1 MEAQAITAEKP
12 FGAAEEKFSELVARL
27 SAKESATLTHGELES
42 LISSEGREIHRRLLQ
57 GHLDLRAAGEPRLE
71 SVRGADDAERTHRR
85 QRARGLMTVFGLV
98 TVLRMSYGARRQASL
113 APLDASLNLPPEL
126 HSHGLRHLAAVEA
139 ARGSFD
145 ATVEAIERNTGTRV
159 PKRQVEELVER
170 AAADFDAFYDRP
182 ESAEAAANET
192 DLLVLS
198 LDGKGIV
205 MRHEDLREATRKAA
219 ESSQHKLDRRL
230 SKGEKKDRKR
240 MATVAAVY
248 DLAPQARRPEDI
260 LAELRPVRDVAKP
273 RPRAANKRV
282 WASVEKSAQDVTSEV
297 FDEAHRRD
305 PGCRRRLVV
314 LVDGDRH
321 QIERVRAEARRRGLG
336 REITL
341 VVDFIHVLEY
351 LWKAAWC
358 FFEQGDKTAEAWVTE
373 RAFAILQ
380 GHSSDVAAGVR
391 RSATLRNLPPEKR
404 VGADDCADYLIAKR
418 TMLRYDRYLRQGL
431 PIATGVIEGACRHL
445 IVDRMDIT
453 GARWSVAGAEA
464 ILRLRS
470 LRSSGDF
477 GDYWRFHLEAEYR
490 RNHASRYAATPPGP
504 SAPKLRVLN
513 GGASS

>member
-1 MEAQAITAEKP
+1 MEAQAIAVEKP
-12 FGAAEEKFSELVARL
+12 FVAAEAKFTELVTRL
-27 SAKESATLTHGELES
+27 GTEESRRMTHSELES
-42 LISSEGREIHRRLLQ
+42 LITAEGREIQRRLLQ
-57 GHLDLRAAGEPRLE
+57 GHLDLRASEEQVQA
-71 SVRGADDAERTHRR
+71 SVRGTDEVERTHHRR
-85 QRARGLMTVFGLV
+85 RALPLLTVVGLV
-98 TVLRMSYGARRQASL
+98 TAMRMAYGARGHRSL
-113 APLDASLNLPPEL
+113 APLDASLNLPEEL
-126 HSHGLRHLAAVEA
+126 YSHGLRRLGAVEA

-145 ATVEAIERNTGTRV
+145 ATVEAIERNTGTKV

-170 AAADFDAFYDRP
+170 AAQDFDAFYERP
-182 ESAEAAANET
+182 ESAEAATNED

-219 ESSQHKLDRRL
+219 EKAQHKLDRRL

-248 DLAPQARRPEDI
+248 DLTPQPRRPEDV
-260 LAELRPVRDVAKP
+260 LAELRPVRDASKP
-273 RPRAANKRV
+273 RPRARNKRV
-282 WASVEKSAQDVTSEV
+282 WARVEKSAAEVTTAV
-297 FDEAHRRD
+297 FEEAHHRD
-305 PGCRRRLVV
+305 PECRRRWVV

-321 QIERVRAEARRRGLG
+321 QIARIRAEARCRGMSKDV
-336 REITL
+336 TL

-358 FFEQGDKTAEAWVTE
+358 FFEQGDKEAERWVTE
-373 RAFAILQ
+373 RAFAVLQ
-380 GHSSDVAAGVR
+380 GHSSDVGAGIR
-391 RSATLRNLPPEKR
+391 RSATLRNLPADKR

-418 TMLRYDRYLRQGL
+418 TMLRYDRYLRDGL

-445 IVDRMDIT
+445 IVDRLDIT
-453 GARWSVAGAEA
+453 GARWSVRGAEA

-477 GDYWRFHLEAEYR
+477 DDYWSFHLQAEHA
-490 RNHASRYAATPPGP
+490 RNHASRYASKPTLQVIA
-504 SAPKLRVLN
+504 

>member
-1 MEAQAITAEKP
+1 MRCRDGYVPLREGPQRMEAQAIAVEKP
-12 FGAAEEKFSELVARL
+12 FVAAEAKFTELVTRL
-27 SAKESATLTHGELES
+27 GTEESRRMTHSELES
-42 LISSEGREIHRRLLQ
+42 LITAEGREIQRRLLQ
-57 GHLDLRAAGEPRLE
+57 GHLDLRASEEQVQA
-71 SVRGADDAERTHRR
+71 SVRGTDEVERTHHRR
-85 QRARGLMTVFGLV
+85 RALPLLTVVGLV
-98 TVLRMSYGARRQASL
+98 TAMRMAYGARGHRSL
-113 APLDASLNLPPEL
+113 APLDASLNLPEEL
-126 HSHGLRHLAAVEA
+126 YSHGLRRLGAVEA

-145 ATVEAIERNTGTRV
+145 ATVEGIERNTGTKV

-170 AAADFDAFYDRP
+170 AAQDFDAFYERP
-182 ESAEAAANET
+182 ESAEAATNED

-219 ESSQHKLDRRL
+219 EKAQHKLDRRL

-248 DLAPQARRPEDI
+248 DLT
-260 LAELRPVRDVAKP
+260 
-273 RPRAANKRV
+273 PRARNKRV
-282 WASVEKSAQDVTSEV
+282 WARVEKSAAEVTTAV
-297 FDEAHRRD
+297 FEEAHHRD
-305 PGCRRRLVV
+305 PECRRRWVV

-321 QIERVRAEARRRGLG
+321 QIARIRAEARCRGMSKDV
-336 REITL
+336 TL

-358 FFEQGDKTAEAWVTE
+358 FFEQGDKEAERWVTE
-373 RAFAILQ
+373 RAFAVLQ
-380 GHSSDVAAGVR
+380 GHSSDVGAGIR
-391 RSATLRNLPPEKR
+391 RSATLRNLPADKR

-418 TMLRYDRYLRQGL
+418 TMLRYDRYLRDGL

-445 IVDRMDIT
+445 IVDRLDIT
-453 GARWSVAGAEA
+453 GARWSVRGAEA

-477 GDYWRFHLEAEYR
+477 DDYWAFHLKAEHA
-490 RNHASRYAATPPGP
+490 RNHTSRYASKPTLQVIA
-504 SAPKLRVLN
+504 